1 MEKNNKKV
9 KTPVKIGLVELL
21 FIVMTC
27 FVIAL
32 GAIYFILG

>member
-1 MEKNNKKV
+1 MEEKNTKV
-9 KTPVKIGLVELL
+9 KAPVKISLVELL